1 MALIIEQM
9 IIQTK
14 LVHEENTITDEQIL
28 ELINSL
34 KKENKELKKEL
45 SNLKKLIDDIYDK

>member
-14 LVHEENTITDEQIL
+14 LVDEENNITDQQIL

-45 SNLKKLIDDIYDK
+45 SNLRKLIDDIYNK

>member
-9 IIQTK
+9 TIQTK
-14 LVHEENTITDEQIL
+14 LVDEENNITDEQIL
-28 ELINSL
+28 ELIHSL

-45 SNLKKLIDDIYDK
+45 ASLRELIEEIYNK

>member
-14 LVHEENTITDEQIL
+14 LVDEENTITDEQIL

>member
-14 LVHEENTITDEQIL
+14 LVDEENNITDEQIL

-34 KKENKELKKEL
+34 KKENKELKREL
-45 SNLKKLIDDIYDK
+45 LNLKKLVDDIYNK

>member
-14 LVHEENTITDEQIL
+14 LVDDENNITDEQIL

-45 SNLKKLIDDIYDK
+45 SNLKKLIDDIYNK

>member
-14 LVHEENTITDEQIL
+14 LVDEENNITDEQIL

-45 SNLKKLIDDIYDK
+45 SNLRKLIDDIYNK

>member
-14 LVHEENTITDEQIL
+14 LVDDENSITDEQIL
-28 ELINSL
+28 EQINTL
-34 KKENKELKKEL
+34 KKENKELKKDL
-45 SNLKKLIDDIYDK
+45 SNLRKLIDDIYDK

>member
-9 IIQTK
+9 VIQTK
-14 LVHEENTITDEQIL
+14 LVDEENTITDEQIL

>member
-14 LVHEENTITDEQIL
+14 LVDDENTFTDEKIL

-34 KKENKELKKEL
+34 KKENRELKKDL
-45 SNLKKLIDDIYDK
+45 ANLRKLIEDIYEK

>member
-14 LVHEENTITDEQIL
+14 LVDDENNITDQQIL
-28 ELINSL
+28 ELMNSL

-45 SNLKKLIDDIYDK
+45 SNLRKLIDDIYNK

>member
-14 LVHEENTITDEQIL
+14 LVDDENNITDQQIL
-28 ELINSL
+28 ELMNSL

-45 SNLKKLIDDIYDK
+45 SNLKKLIDDIYNK

>member
-14 LVHEENTITDEQIL
+14 LVDDENNITDQQIL
-28 ELINSL
+28 ELMNSL

>member
-14 LVHEENTITDEQIL
+14 LVDEENTITEADNTNAKFDVTSTLYE
-28 ELINSL
+28 
-34 KKENKELKKEL
+34 KKV
-45 SNLKKLIDDIYDK
+45 NLNPTCFLGLRM

>member
-14 LVHEENTITDEQIL
+14 LVDDENNITDEQIL

-34 KKENKELKKEL
+34 KKENKDLKKDL
-45 SNLKKLIDDIYDK
+45 ANLRKLIEDIYDK

>member
-14 LVHEENTITDEQIL
+14 LVDDENNITDQQIL

-45 SNLKKLIDDIYDK
+45 SNLRKLIDDIYNK

>member
-14 LVHEENTITDEQIL
+14 LVDDENNITDEQIL

-45 SNLKKLIDDIYDK
+45 SNLRKLIDDIYNK